1 MKSKREELGQIVI
14 RPPEGMRDRIKAAAA
29 ANGRSMNAE
38 IVSVLSREYPAPVQ
52 DAEQQIADLKAEVA
66 RLRAAL
72 EAHPAPE
79 AV

>member
-1 MKSKREELGQIVI
+1 MS
-14 RPPEGMRDRIKAAAA
+14 RDIAPFGLRMADDLKARVHAAAA

-38 IVSVLSREYPAPVQ
+38 ILSVLMREYPAPPS